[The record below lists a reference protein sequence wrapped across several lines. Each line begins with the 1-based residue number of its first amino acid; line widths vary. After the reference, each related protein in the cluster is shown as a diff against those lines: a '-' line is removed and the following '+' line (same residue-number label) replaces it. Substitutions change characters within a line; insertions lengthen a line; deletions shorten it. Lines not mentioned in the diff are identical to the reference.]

1 MSIRRFLATAAL
13 LAAAAVSAA
22 ACGGAPPPP
31 AAAPERADSAAP
43 LTLRPGDVVKIQV
56 FGHEELTGE
65 YPVDENFILLL
76 PIIGE
81 INVRDLSVV
90 DLRRRIRAEFA
101 QLYTQSFVSII
112 PLFRVA
118 VLGEVNRPG
127 LYSVDPTMTIYD
139 VLATAGGAT
148 RDAKGS
154 DTRLIRAGQM
164 VQVPMDAAWLARATL
179 RELGV
184 RSGDQISVPRKWL
197 TANDW
202 WVVLTALNTALLAYT
217 IFR

>member
-1 MSIRRFLATAAL
+1 MRTRPLFAIALAAL
-13 LAAAAVSAA
+13 VASSAA

-31 AAAPERADSAAP
+31 TTGP
-43 LTLRPGDVVKIQV
+43 LAGDTAGPLALRPGDIVKIQV
-56 FGHEELTGE
+56 FGHDELSGE
-65 YPVDENFILLL
+65 YPVDEQYLLL
-76 PIIGE
+76 MPIIGE
-81 INVRDLSVV
+81 FSVRDMPVTE
-90 DLRRRIRAEFA
+90 LRRRIRAEFG

-148 RDAKGS
+148 RDAKGG
-154 DTRLIRAGQM
+154 DTKLIRAGQ
-164 VQVPMDAAWLARATL
+164 QVPVPVDAAWLARATL

-184 RSGDQISVPRKWL
+184 RSGDQIVVPRKFL
-197 TANDW
+197 TTNDW
-202 WVVLTALNTALLAYT
+202 WILLTALNTALLAYT

>member
-1 MSIRRFLATAAL
+1 
-13 LAAAAVSAA
+13 
-22 ACGGAPPPP
+22 
-31 AAAPERADSAAP
+31 
-43 LTLRPGDVVKIQV
+43 
-56 FGHEELTGE
+56 
-65 YPVDENFILLL
+65 VDENFVLLL

-81 INVRDLSVV
+81 INVRDMPVP
-90 DLRRRIRAEFA
+90 DLRRRIRAEFG

-139 VLATAGGAT
+139 VLATAGGTT

-154 DTRLIRAGQM
+154 DTRLIRSGE
-164 VQVPMDAAWLARATL
+164 QVSVPVDAAYLARATL

-184 RSGDQISVPRKWL
+184 RSGDQVVVPRKWL
-197 TANDW
+197 TTNDW
-202 WVVLTALNTALLAYT
+202 WILLTALNTALLAYT

>member
-1 MSIRRFLATAAL
+1 MRPRRLSAAAL
-13 LAAAAVSAA
+13 LVILAATVA
-22 ACGGAPPPP
+22 ACGGSPPPP
-31 AAAPERADSAAP
+31 PTGP
-43 LTLRPGDVVKIQV
+43 LAVDTAGPLVLRPGDIVKVQV
-56 FGHEELTGE
+56 FGHDELSGE
-65 YPVDENFILLL
+65 YPVDEQYLLLL

-81 INVRDLSVV
+81 FSVRDMPVTE
-90 DLRRRIRAEFA
+90 LRRRIRAEFG

-148 RDAKGS
+148 RDAKGG
-154 DTRLIRAGQM
+154 DTKLIRAGQ
-164 VQVPMDAAWLARATL
+164 QVPVPVDAAWLARATL

-184 RSGDQISVPRKWL
+184 RSGDQIVVPRKFL
-197 TANDW
+197 TTNDW
-202 WVVLTALNTALLAYT
+202 WILLTALNTALLAYT

>member
-1 MSIRRFLATAAL
+1 MTHRLLAAAL
-13 LAAAAVSAA
+13 LAILALSAA

-31 AAAPERADSAAP
+31 ATGP
-43 LTLRPGDVVKIQV
+43 LAGDTAGPLALRPGDIVKIQV
-56 FGHEELTGE
+56 FGHEELSGE
-65 YPVDENFILLL
+65 YPVDEQYLLLL

-81 INVRDLSVV
+81 INVRDMPVTE
-90 DLRRRIRAEFA
+90 LRRRIRAEFG

-148 RDAKGS
+148 RDAKGQ
-154 DTRLIRAGQM
+154 DTKLIRAGQ
-164 VQVPMDAAWLARATL
+164 QVPVPMEAAWLARATL

-184 RSGDQISVPRKWL
+184 RSGDQVVVPRKFL
-197 TANDW
+197 TTNDW
-202 WVVLTALNTALLAYT
+202 WILLTALNTALLAYT